1 MAIGLLGQ
9 SYAKISQGIESE
21 QQQNGNYAITISKR
35 FLEEQQNVMKK
46 SFIVEAKDMK
56 MKDVKVMQKNEA
68 VRLTSIMQDM
78 QLASINL
85 DDSRF
90 MIDLLPNQDADLT
103 QSCLRDFQISLKL
116 NGAQAS
122 ISFNQFMEN
131 ESSSIEEDWGV
142 GQFDLLDID
151 FEILMQPYISNNNN
165 LVRLNI
171 LEDKLTFGDYKY
183 VLRTR
188 EDSQFDNM
196 LGKFSSVFS
205 EHLRK

>member
-188 EDSQFDNM
+188 EESQFDNM

>member
-90 MIDLLPNQDADLT
+90 MIDLMPT
-103 QSCLRDFQISLKL
+103 
-116 NGAQAS
+116 
-122 ISFNQFMEN
+122 
-131 ESSSIEEDWGV
+131 
-142 GQFDLLDID
+142 
-151 FEILMQPYISNNNN
+151 
-165 LVRLNI
+165 
-171 LEDKLTFGDYKY
+171 
-183 VLRTR
+183 
-188 EDSQFDNM
+188 
-196 LGKFSSVFS
+196 
-205 EHLRK
+205 

>member
-1 MAIGLLGQ
+1 M
-9 SYAKISQGIESE
+9 
-21 QQQNGNYAITISKR
+21 
-35 FLEEQQNVMKK
+35 
-46 SFIVEAKDMK
+46 
-56 MKDVKVMQKNEA
+56 
-68 VRLTSIMQDM
+68 
-78 QLASINL
+78 
-85 DDSRF
+85 
-90 MIDLLPNQDADLT
+90 
-103 QSCLRDFQISLKL
+103 KL

-122 ISFNQFMEN
+122 ISFSQFMEN